1 MAGQCWRDAGHIS
14 ACFIT
19 CWLWD
24 CYVQTHISFRHCWES
39 DFYAIFFCFIF
50 STSFNTN
57 VMRFES
63 LTEIGAKNI
72 PIRQFDDIKYDI
84 YKILTTK
91 GKFSV

>member
-1 MAGQCWRDAGHIS
+1 
-14 ACFIT
+14 
-19 CWLWD
+19 
-24 CYVQTHISFRHCWES
+24 
-39 DFYAIFFCFIF
+39 
-50 STSFNTN
+50 
-57 VMRFES
+57 MRFES